1 MEQYQEA
8 YQLINSCTLMRDV
21 DQLLMLKGKI
31 LQAIHLN
38 ASSEQAFLKVN
49 PNPPTHTHTFA
60 RTTKAPCKSDLR
72 VCQTGIG
79 LICLGIGIHL

>member
-1 MEQYQEA
+1 MVTLCTKYAVSLICRIYKAEVLYAMEQYQEA

-21 DQLLMLKGKI
+21 DQLLMLKGRI

-49 PNPPTHTHTFA
+49 PNFCTHHE
-60 RTTKAPCKSDLR
+60 S
-72 VCQTGIG
+72 
-79 LICLGIGIHL
+79 CL